1 MGKLNLA
8 SPNYWVRD
16 LAARSTPS
24 VFCAPPPALQHWPLG
39 CLPLQV
45 GAEWK
50 LRSRP
55 KLSQSGTTSRLLTA
69 GSHAAVCQPALMPK
83 EVPIPAVPTP
93 FPFQK
98 LHAKH
103 MHVAKNK
110 VLAHWSYLS
119 GLYLSGLPLNSFVRN
134 KSCFLKHEEDIQW
147 QIAVWGKFCPPPHF
161 SRMQAKRYGQHL
173 CSHFTQ
179 EVVPICLIATEG
191 QSALLHDQG

>member
-1 MGKLNLA
+1 MLC
-8 SPNYWVRD
+8 
-16 LAARSTPS
+16 PS
-24 VFCAPPPALQHWPLG
+24 PALQHWPLG

-45 GAEWK
+45 RAEWK

-69 GSHAAVCQPALMPK
+69 GSRAAVCQAALLPK

-110 VLAHWSYLS
+110 VLTRWS
-119 GLYLSGLPLNSFVRN
+119 YLSGLPLNSFLRN
-134 KSCFLKHEEDIQW
+134 KSCFLKHKEDIQW
-147 QIAVWGKFCPPPHF
+147 QTAVWGKFRPPHF
-161 SRMQAKRYGQHL
+161 SRMQAKCYGQHL

-191 QSALLHDQG
+191 QSALQHDQG